1 MRRSGWRRGT
11 RRSRPRWPGRSP
23 AGRARTG
30 IPPRCRSPSGR
41 WEWPPCSWKT
51 PEAALRHLRAA
62 IRAGRRAGAADLVA
76 EAQLRLA
83 FVLVVCGHGRRALR
97 EVESALAG
105 TGDGVARARAQA
117 QRAVILNQLG
127 RLDEAL
133 PDYHAALSVLR
144 RADDHVSV
152 QRILSNRAVRPGLAR
167 RGTAAVGHRG
177 PPRRDVRGAHRAA
190 HHGRAPGR
198 PGSHRP
204 ARPRRRDRVE
214 PPAAGGWRGGDAGPG
229 AGPAATRHHLPCGQ
243 GRGRRVRQHRDRRRP
258 ARGARPVT
266 AWAAARQPAG

>member
-1 MRRSGWRRGT
+1 MHATLQEQAYEALRLAEGNPAKSAALARAI
-11 RRSRPRWPGRSP
+11 
-23 AGRARTG
+23 AGRARKNG
-30 IPPRCRSPSGR
+30 DPAPLSIAERALGVAALQL
-41 WEWPPCSWKT
+41 ED

-144 RADDHVSV
+144 RADDHVWV
-152 QRILSNRAVRPGLAR
+152 QRVLSNRAVRPGLAR

-190 HHGRAPGR
+190 HHGRALGGPGGDRSAGTRRRAPGR
-198 PGSHRP
+198 
-204 ARPRRRDRVE
+204 AT
-214 PPAAGGWRGGDAGPG
+214 GGWRLA
-229 AGPAATRHHLPCGQ
+229 
-243 GRGRRVRQHRDRRRP
+243 RR
-258 ARGARPVT
+258 
-266 AWAAARQPAG
+266 